1 MIFVTIGTQE
11 PFDRLI
17 AAMDNISLK
26 IGIEVV
32 AQVSSRSKLKVKNM
46 KTLDFISPTDFD
58 TFFNKAD
65 LIVAHAGMGTII
77 SALVNKKPLFVL
89 AREKKLMEHR
99 SDHQIATA
107 NYLEELGYLN
117 VARDVN
123 ELEIKIIDFI
133 NNHRIDK
140 MPSIGNF
147 ASNSLINSIR
157 QDIGLS
163 ETIIY

>member
-17 AAMDNISLK
+17 EAMDQISLK
-26 IGIEVV
+26 FGLEVI
-32 AQVSSRSKLKVKNM
+32 AQISTRSKYKATTM
-46 KTLDFISPTDFD
+46 RTFDFISPRAFD
-58 TFFNKAD
+58 KFFSEAD

-77 SALVNKKPLFVL
+77 SALVNKKPLIVL

-107 NYLEELGYLN
+107 NYLEELGYIN
-117 VARDVN
+117 VAKDVN
-123 ELEIKIIDFI
+123 ELEVKISDFI
-133 NNHRIDK
+133 NNNRIDK

-147 ASNSLINSIR
+147 ATDSLINSIR
-157 QDIGLS
+157 ADLGLS
-163 ETIIY
+163 EIII

>member
-17 AAMDNISLK
+17 AAMDQISLK
-26 IGIEVV
+26 LAIEVV
-32 AQVSSRSKLKVKNM
+32 AQISTSSKLKVKNM
-46 KTLDFISPTDFD
+46 KTLDFISPSDFD
-58 TFFNKAD
+58 KLFNEAE

-77 SALVNKKPLFVL
+77 SALVSQKPLIVF

-107 NYLEELGYLN
+107 KYLEELGYLI
-117 VARDVN
+117 VARDFE
-123 ELEIKIIDFI
+123 ELETKILDFVKDNQI
-133 NNHRIDK
+133 YNSRTISNY
-140 MPSIGNF
+140 

-163 ETIIY
+163 ENIV

>member
-17 AAMDNISLK
+17 ETMDRISLK
-26 IGIEVV
+26 VGIEVV
-32 AQVSSRSKLKVKNM
+32 AQVSTRSKLKVENM
-46 KTLDFISPTDFD
+46 KTLDFIAPADFD
-58 TFFNKAD
+58 KLFNEAQ

-77 SALVNKKPLFVL
+77 SALVNKKPLIVL

-107 NYLEELGYLN
+107 KYLEELGYLN
-117 VARDVN
+117 VAKDI
-123 ELEIKIIDFI
+123 EDLEMKILNFI
-133 NNHRIDK
+133 NKSQVNNIS
-140 MPSIGNF
+140 SIGNY
-147 ASNSLINSIR
+147 ASNTLINSIR

-163 ETIIY
+163 EIEF

>member
-17 AAMDNISLK
+17 FAMDNISLK

-58 TFFNKAD
+58 KFFNEAD

-77 SALVNKKPLFVL
+77 SALVNKKPLIVL

-107 NYLEELGYLN
+107 NYLEELGYIN
-117 VARDVN
+117 VARDVD
-123 ELEIKIIDFI
+123 ELEIKIVDFI
-133 NNHRIDK
+133 NNNHINN

-163 ETIIY
+163 KIGN